1 MIDITEINVSTGEVI
16 EREYTKKEKDE
27 RVALQSNPP
36 QEIID
41 MRSQDQSLENQEFI
55 AFATYS
61 LVLEKFR
68 PSLSRMGINGR
79 CKFHY
84 KTND

>member
-41 MRSQDQSLENQEFI
+41 MRSQDQYLENQEFI
-55 AFATYS
+55 ALKQSAIDKLKALGLTEEEAKA
-61 LVLEKFR
+61 LA
-68 PSLSRMGINGR
+68 GI
-79 CKFHY
+79 
-84 KTND
+84 